1 LKYGQFCVEY
11 FERIEKMRIVKG
23 ISICAL
29 CALCLLV
36 LHGCGG
42 KKADANKPISE
53 VKAEAGKMD
62 VGQLRDMAMA
72 YKEAIVAKEADVDK
86 VVTKL
91 KEIPVT
97 KMIGDEAKQLKT
109 DIDNITT
116 SISAL
121 KERFEIYYQ
130 KLKEKGGDLS
140 GLEL

>member
-1 LKYGQFCVEY
+1 MTFW
-11 FERIEKMRIVKG
+11 
-23 ISICAL
+23 
-29 CALCLLV
+29 CLLAV
-36 LHGCGG
+36 VALAIGGCGG

-53 VKAEAGKMD
+53 AKAEAEKMD
-62 VGQLRDMAMA
+62 AGQLRDMAMA
-72 YKEAIVAKEADVDK
+72 YKEAIVANKANVDK
-86 VVTKL
+86 VAAKL

-109 DIDNITT
+109 EIDNITT

-130 KLKEKGGDLS
+130 KLKEKGGNLS

>member
-1 LKYGQFCVEY
+1 
-11 FERIEKMRIVKG
+11 MRIVKG

-29 CALCLLV
+29 FALCLLV

-42 KKADANKPISE
+42 KKADENKPISE
-53 VKAEAGKMD
+53 VKTEAAKMD
-62 VGQLRDMAMA
+62 AGQLRDMAMT
-72 YKEAIVAKEADVDK
+72 YKEAITAKKANVEKLAA
-86 VVTKL
+86 KL

-109 DIDNITT
+109 DIDNLTK

-121 KERFEIYYQ
+121 KERFEVYYQ

-140 GLEL
+140 GLEV